1 LSDLQEA
8 AAAGIYARAL
18 AGFLQHAARDLEGFR
33 SRFREERRR
42 LRSAAG
48 AGHARTA
55 WLVADLG
62 AALRLFL
69 QFADEEPRWEQCW
82 KVLLGCIAIQ
92 DDNQQSESPAQRFM
106 ALVGAAISS
115 KRAHIGNAR
124 DPDARP
130 ADAGSFGWQRRTVGT
145 GVGERED
152 WHPMGPC
159 IGWTDG
165 ETVSLEPE
173 SAYALAQ
180 KLAMESGHALGV
192 GPKTLWKRLDDAGLI
207 ARKDEGRSTTKAP
220 IGSKRRRVL
229 VIEVSILQGSGQW
242 GRSGHK
248 GEKPNELYRLSRH
261 DRHGSATRESGR
273 GIEAA
278 HPDHRDVPEEVSGCG
293 IGAEKHD
300 ESQGASGIGP
310 DCPGRPDFAEIERPG
325 VFRRGDGDAPSPG
338 ERPEFDLLD
347 DMPAFLRR
355 GNGDPGE

>member
-1 LSDLQEA
+1 MSTPPSCRTFRKPRRPACSQGLSL
-8 AAAGIYARAL
+8 GSCNMPRAISK
-18 AGFLQHAARDLEGFR
+18 ASEVVSG
-33 SRFREERRR
+33 
-42 LRSAAG
+42 RSAGGFDRQPAP
-48 AGHARTA
+48 GHARTA

-82 KVLLGCIAIQ
+82 KVLLGCIATQ
-92 DDNQQSESPAQRFM
+92 DEDQQSESPAQRFM

-152 WHPMGPC
+152 WLPIGPC

-192 GPKTLWKRLDDAGLI
+192 GPKTLWKRLDDADLI
-207 ARKDEGRSTTKAP
+207 ARKDEGRSTTKAL

-229 VIEVSILQGSGQW
+229 VIEVSILQESGQW
-242 GRSGHK
+242 GRSGHN
-248 GEKPNELYRLSRH
+248 GENPNEFYRLSRH
-261 DRHGSATRESGR
+261 DSHGSGDARIGARNRGGAPRSSGCAGRGIGGAESGR
-273 GIEAA
+273 
-278 HPDHRDVPEEVSGCG
+278 
-293 IGAEKHD
+293 
-300 ESQGASGIGP
+300 
-310 DCPGRPDFAEIERPG
+310 
-325 VFRRGDGDAPSPG
+325 
-338 ERPEFDLLD
+338 
-347 DMPAFLRR
+347 
-355 GNGDPGE
+355 NT